1 MAASR
6 PRHLIMSAAL
16 VVLGLS
22 ATAFA
27 WKVTNQLKGHPA
39 PPIALKTIDDKSL
52 TIPGPRGRVVLV
64 DYWATWCGP
73 CRESLPH
80 LQKLADD
87 KSLAERGL
95 VVLAVND
102 RETPDKVKPFLEKNN
117 YTFTVP
123 MDVEGKFYEAYYIH
137 PVPTTILIERDGKV
151 KEVFIGYGKTSDPR
165 IEAAIEEALK
175 QPAPR

>member
-1 MAASR
+1 MRGTISTRASRPLTPPRGCATTSSGPPLGGSTTLMATAIWFVHARRWKSRIVRGHRFAREEVMAASR

-95 VVLAVND
+95 VVLA
-102 RETPDKVKPFLEKNN
+102 
-117 YTFTVP
+117 
-123 MDVEGKFYEAYYIH
+123 
-137 PVPTTILIERDGKV
+137 
-151 KEVFIGYGKTSDPR
+151 
-165 IEAAIEEALK
+165 
-175 QPAPR
+175 